1 MFLSGSTATIK
12 PFHEPLARGV
22 KGPNMSTINVAPN
35 PVTHVARCGMD
46 GDGDGGDGVCFVKK
60 LGEPGGF
67 FGEPIPPR
75 YFFQDFEVGCYRV
88 THLKKN

>member
-1 MFLSGSTATIK
+1 
-12 PFHEPLARGV
+12 
-22 KGPNMSTINVAPN
+22 
-35 PVTHVARCGMD
+35 MD

-75 YFFQDFEVGCYRV
+75 YFFQDFEVGCYHV